1 MIYDDSDASEEFGK
15 YFTKEGIVE
24 AKQASLNN
32 M

>member
-15 YFTKEGIVE
+15 YFTKDGMKEVKDGNF
-24 AKQASLNN
+24 SD